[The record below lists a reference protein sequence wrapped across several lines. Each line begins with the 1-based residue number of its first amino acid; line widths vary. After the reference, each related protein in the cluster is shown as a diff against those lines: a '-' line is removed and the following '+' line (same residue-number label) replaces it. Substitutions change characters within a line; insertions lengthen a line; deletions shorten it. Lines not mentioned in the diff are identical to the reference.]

1 MPGMVNGGGMRTI
14 ELWWD
19 GIVSGWMFLKALV
32 KRSNSMRGI
41 DMSKCRYVMCK
52 KCNALFD
59 KNTTL
64 NGFPSNLRNHGQVIV
79 SGTRTCKCGNVMQ
92 VADIYAGL
100 HDLPRQY
107 WNQVAG
113 PVEVE

>member
-1 MPGMVNGGGMRTI
+1 
-14 ELWWD
+14 
-19 GIVSGWMFLKALV
+19 
-32 KRSNSMRGI
+32 MRGI
-41 DMSKCRYVMCK
+41 DMSKCRYIMCK
-52 KCNALFD
+52 KCNALFE
-59 KNTTL
+59 KPKIL
-64 NGFPSNLRNHGQVIV
+64 NGFPSYLRDHGQVIV

-92 VADIYAGL
+92 VADIYAGS